1 MTIFD
6 NTTPA
11 TSWYGANEV
20 NLANNIS
27 TIMFS
32 IASADITLKQ
42 ADVMECVTDIT
53 YKCVYPIDDARAHS
67 FSVPLLNGV
76 IEGEYGLSM
85 SIVDLDTNQEVYAA
99 TADNGPFV
107 LQPHDRAF
115 ANWSQPYNNWV
126 DGHTY
131 NISFSADVTKE
142 DGTIEPSGNVRF
154 FLSHIHIC
162 RSRRYS
168 LCRSRRSPYH

>member
-1 MTIFD
+1 
-6 NTTPA
+6 
-11 TSWYGANEV
+11 
-20 NLANNIS
+20 
-27 TIMFS
+27 
-32 IASADITLKQ
+32 
-42 ADVMECVTDIT
+42 
-53 YKCVYPIDDARAHS
+53 
-67 FSVPLLNGV
+67 
-76 IEGEYGLSM
+76 M

-154 FLSHIHIC
+154 FIITFHDQIDVAVLSNPTDQNRLQRVKADIEAMGMTYTQMKLDNWDTYATPDWLEHYDKVLLPC
-162 RSRRYS
+162 LLYT
-168 LCRSRRSPYH
+168 SPSPRD